1 MSNKINLLSFH
12 HNRKSHYKVI
22 ADEIFNL
29 INNFTDQEE
38 FNELYNYFDKKFSLP
53 RNVVK
58 QTIRQ
63 HIAQSYILKECKFN
77 SNLSLKIFQN
87 LYFCIAH

>member
-29 INNFTDQEE
+29 INNFTDQEI
-38 FNELYNYFDKKFSLP
+38 LMNY
-53 RNVVK
+53 
-58 QTIRQ
+58 I
-63 HIAQSYILKECKFN
+63 IILIKNILCHEM
-77 SNLSLKIFQN
+77 L
-87 LYFCIAH
+87 